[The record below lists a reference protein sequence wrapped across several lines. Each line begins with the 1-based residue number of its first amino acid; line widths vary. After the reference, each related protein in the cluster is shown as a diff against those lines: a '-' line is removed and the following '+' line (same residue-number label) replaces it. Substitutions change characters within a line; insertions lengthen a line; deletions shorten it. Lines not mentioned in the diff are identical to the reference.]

1 MPHYYTN
8 DVHEHDYQTITYDI
22 NHKSYTFTTDAGVF
36 SRGGVDFGTNLL
48 IETILGEQPAVENF
62 IDMGSGYGVISV
74 VLADQLGIQGTAVD
88 VNINALELTNKND
101 KHHTVT
107 TMVRDDYNASDIT
120 ADLYVTNP
128 PFRAGKTVVL
138 EIIEDGFNRLHEN
151 GVFFMVVQKKQGMP
165 SYKKAIDAKFGNVSV
180 LAKSKGYYI
189 LSAKKNQ
196 NE

>member
-1 MPHYYTN
+1 MSHYFTN
-8 DVHEHDYQTITYDI
+8 DSHEHDYQTITYDI
-22 NHKSYTFTTDAGVF
+22 NNHTYSFTTDAGVF

-48 IETILGEQPAVENF
+48 IETILSEQPNVANF

-74 VLADQLGIQGTAVD
+74 VLADQLGISGTAVD

-101 KHHTVT
+101 KNSSLT
-107 TMVRDDYNASDIT
+107 TMQRDDYNVSSVS

-128 PFRAGKTVVL
+128 PFRAGKPVVL
-138 EIIEDGFNRLHEN
+138 EIIEDGFNRLNEA
-151 GVFFMVVQKKQGMP
+151 GVFYMVVQKKQGMP

-189 LSAKKNQ
+189 LSAKK
-196 NE
+196 